1 VAETIMSIQR
11 SNNTNRNRNHDLV
24 AQCLNKL
31 KHLVSRIPTTLRMSA
46 CRKLYND
53 LRFSVHTDIIII
65 IIITIIIIII
75 TEKYV
80 SYSHDICVR
89 SFAQILASV
98 LAFRRFT
105 EFKSFAVKSTCVTLK
120 QVYIFILGNS
130 SL

>member
-1 VAETIMSIQR
+1 
-11 SNNTNRNRNHDLV
+11 
-24 AQCLNKL
+24 
-31 KHLVSRIPTTLRMSA
+31 MSA

-53 LRFSVHTDIIII
+53 LRFSVHTDIIIII

-89 SFAQILASV
+89 FFAQILASV